1 MSRARWTRISA
12 MILVGGGIAFFL
24 KLVAIP
30 TTGGEDFESG
40 VVAFLFFAGIFG
52 MFVGATALGSRLAE
66 RASLAV
72 YVLALVLSP
81 IVIAFVFSALDD
93 GLKPIGE
100 AGPDWYVAE
109 AGITVIAVLMIVAGL
124 WLLRRGGDHGA
135 KDRSSP
141 SRIRSRPN
149 SNSSS

>member
-24 KLVAIP
+24 KLLAIP

-40 VVAFLFFAGIFG
+40 VVALFFFAGMLG

-66 RASLAV
+66 HAPIGA

-81 IVIAFVFSALDD
+81 ILVWFLFLALDE

-109 AGITVIAVLMIVAGL
+109 AGITAIAILMIGAGL
-124 WLLRRGGDHGA
+124 WLLRRE
-135 KDRSSP
+135 R
-141 SRIRSRPN
+141 RPPT
-149 SNSSS
+149 